1 MNPFDPERGDLSF
14 LEANAGN
21 ERKRWACPKCG
32 DIISSHNGICL
43 QCGKGATDRKMTK
56 TKQTIS
62 HNGMVDLPTLKRTNT
77 SMKPE

>member
-43 QCGKGATDRKMTK
+43 QCGKGATDRKMAK
-56 TKQTIS
+56 TKQTHFS
-62 HNGMVDLPTLKRTNT
+62 QRNGGPPNSKED
-77 SMKPE
+77 